1 MEIIATAA
9 LQPPADATARVV
21 RPDLQQAEA
30 LRNALAGL
38 TAQTP
43 AGVTVPTNTD
53 LLRTLLAAIQSNA
66 GTRGLVEALVAD
78 LGRAKDQPAVPQ
90 PVREQILRT
99 LALAEP
105 LRAFIAQDQS
115 RPTAAT
121 PAAALPALPQPAL
134 IANLATNLSTLQGSL
149 QQWSTAAGLQ
159 LAPGLAPASPA
170 ALAMPRPDVAP
181 AAPAASSSGTTP
193 TAAAPPS
200 TAQGPDPA
208 LASLAASLAGA
219 AFPGPAA
226 VAIPPGVPRG
236 GVADALAALLM
247 SQQAVAAPGET
258 LQRLRPARAA
268 NPAEVEPDPSP
279 ATTNAA
285 VSAYRKAQPT
295 APVQPA
301 GQWPADASAAFIART
316 LAQRAEAALTQVKL
330 LEVAAQLRQQEPAS
344 AASPPEGRWTFDI
357 PLNLPMGQA
366 QVRFDIEREAFK
378 SRHGKQA
385 TVWRA
390 RFSIDVEPLGPVH
403 VQIALLGEKAWVSL
417 WAERLETMALLD
429 TRQAELRKELDADS
443 LEAEIIC
450 CLGAPPAHLPGS
462 GAVWDGAA

>member
-9 LQPPADATARVV
+9 LQPPADATVRAP
-21 RPDLQQAEA
+21 RPDLPQAEA
-30 LRNALAGL
+30 LRSALASL
-38 TAQTP
+38 TPQTP
-43 AGVTVPTNTD
+43 PGVTAPTNTD
-53 LLRTLLAAIQSNA
+53 LLRTLLAAIQSDA

-105 LRAFIAQDQS
+105 LRAFIAQDPS
-115 RPTAAT
+115 RPPAT
-121 PAAALPALPQPAL
+121 TPPATTPMAALPQLPQPAL
-134 IANLATNLSTLQGSL
+134 IANLATSLSALQVRL
-149 QQWSTAAGLQ
+149 QEWSPAAVVPP
-159 LAPGLAPASPA
+159 APAHVPVSPANPAAIPAGASPA
-170 ALAMPRPDVAP
+170 PALA
-181 AAPAASSSGTTP
+181 P
-193 TAAAPPS
+193 TAAHE
-200 TAQGPDPA
+200 PDPA
-208 LASLAASLAGA
+208 QAALAASLAVA

-226 VAIPPGVPRG
+226 VAVPPGVPRG

-258 LQRLRPARAA
+258 LQRLRPARAS
-268 NPAEVEPDPSP
+268 NPAEAEPDPSP
-279 ATTNAA
+279 AATNAA

-330 LEVAAQLRQQEPAS
+330 LEVTAQLRQQDPAS
-344 AASPPEGRWTFDI
+344 AASTPEGRWTFDI
-357 PLNLPMGQA
+357 PLNLPLGQA

-429 TRQAELRKELDADS
+429 TRQAELREELDADS

-450 CLGAPPAHLPGS
+450 CLGTPPAHLPGS